1 MGPVWGFRLAL
12 ATLMI
17 GLGFV
22 IIGRSLWIVL
32 AQGLALSALFLP
44 MGVGVLMIALGI
56 SRWRDWIRGRRGSFL
71 SRR

>member
-1 MGPVWGFRLAL
+1 MGPAWGFRLAL

-32 AQGLALSALFLP
+32 AQNLALSTLFLP
-44 MGVGVLMIALGI
+44 IGVGILMIALGI
-56 SRWRDWIRGRRGSFL
+56 SRWRTWIRSGGG
-71 SRR
+71 